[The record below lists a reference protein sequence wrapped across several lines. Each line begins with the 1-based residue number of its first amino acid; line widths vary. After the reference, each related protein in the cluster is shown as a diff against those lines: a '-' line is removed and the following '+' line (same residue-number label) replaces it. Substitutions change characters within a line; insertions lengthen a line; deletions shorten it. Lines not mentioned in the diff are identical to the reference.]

1 MEQNTPYPPLMRAP
15 LKLRG
20 VFGVSWQLYKR
31 GFWPMFAMTMLT
43 IGLLMLILML
53 SMFSMFQNTGL
64 FGEMQKDFAQF
75 GNIAAPSFN
84 YDYDGDF
91 PVGAVFSFM
100 GIAML
105 VGLLMAFLI
114 MPAYNGA
121 VYLEMDQRMEG
132 RAGTLH
138 QLLKFALPIGL
149 KRFYTTFLSLYVVQI
164 GASIVMS
171 MFSSVISVVLTF
183 STMFSFALHDTLT
196 PGSIVLIALVG
207 LITLF
212 LGVVYAVFI
221 SLVYPVAAHENR
233 RAFDAVFRAFKLSAK
248 RFGRLLGAV
257 LLYTVI
263 VCLLGT
269 VVVGVPILLLHQNMG
284 VMFAVIG
291 IVYTLWFALIMP
303 YSAALNTALYVDSA
317 ARVDLTAS
325 RTPVPPVQ
333 PQHIQQAQPGFTQ
346 TTYPPQQDALYR
358 QPPMPPHPEMH
369 QPEAQVFVQP
379 QPDAQP
385 HPVVQPLPGVQPL
398 PEGWVD
404 TDAQRDDQPKQ

>member
-1 MEQNTPYPPLMRAP
+1 MRAP

-20 VFGVSWQLYKR
+20 VFGVAWQLYKR
-31 GFWPMFAMTMLT
+31 GFWQMFAMTLLT
-43 IGLLMLILML
+43 LGLLMLILML
-53 SMFSMFQNTGL
+53 SMFSMFQNTGM
-64 FGEMQKDFAQF
+64 FGQMQKEFAPF
-75 GNIAAPSFN
+75 GNMAAPSFN
-84 YDYDGDF
+84 YNYGADF

-138 QLLKFALPIGL
+138 QLLKYALPIGL

-171 MFSSVISVVLTF
+171 MFTSVISFVLTF
-183 STMFSFALHDTLT
+183 STIFSFALHDKLT
-196 PGSIVLIALVG
+196 PGSIALIALVG
-207 LITLF
+207 LIMLF

-221 SLVYPVAAHENR
+221 SLVYPVAVHENR
-233 RAFDAVFRAFKLSAK
+233 RAFDAIIRAFKLAGK
-248 RFGRLLGAV
+248 RFGRLMGAV
-257 LLYTVI
+257 LLYTVV
-263 VCLLGT
+263 VCLLST
-269 VVVGVPILLLHQNMG
+269 VVVGVPILLLYQNMG

-291 IVYTLWFALIMP
+291 VVYTLWFALIMP
-303 YSAALNTALYVDSA
+303 YTAALNTALYVDSA
-317 ARVDLTAS
+317 ARVDLAAK
-325 RTPVPPVQ
+325 RMQVPPVQ

-369 QPEAQVFVQP
+369 QPEAQAFAQPQPDVQP
-379 QPDAQP
+379 QPNTQP
-385 HPVVQPLPGVQPL
+385 LPGVQPQPGVQPL

-404 TDAQRDDQPKQ
+404 ADAQRNDEHKQ